1 MPLTL
6 NPLDVPDCENRGMD
20 MTEHWEQRTNILDGL
35 SAALAY
41 MEDQIENLKSLIE
54 DEVEEERTHYAEL

>member
-1 MPLTL
+1 
-6 NPLDVPDCENRGMD
+6 MD
-20 MTEHWEQRTNILDGL
+20 MTEHWEQRANILDGL

-54 DEVEEERTHYAEL
+54 DEVEQDRTEYAQLLRVLGHRNHLGDTTP

>member
-1 MPLTL
+1 
-6 NPLDVPDCENRGMD
+6 MD